1 MSASV
6 AASHNSRNDADVHIK
21 YEDQSKINKFAIN
34 NTKLHEYQDDLV
46 EKKKALTNL
55 NEAIDELVILDD
67 EEIIPFQHGEVFT
80 NLKVQDANA
89 ELDRAKQ
96 TLEQDIKD
104 LEDKVDSTKKLLSE
118 LKTALYAKFGNK
130 INLEEN
136 EDE

>member
-1 MSASV
+1 M
-6 AASHNSRNDADVHIK
+6 
-21 YEDQSKINKFAIN
+21 
-34 NTKLHEYQDDLV
+34 HEYQDDLV